1 MKKDLNFN
9 NEPPRSRIKLVIV
22 TLPIHCTYCIISIY
36 NNACYHFIL
45 FLFSEILRKA
55 LNTTESRFEGNSF
68 VIRIYLD
75 TLILLDVEN

>member
-1 MKKDLNFN
+1 M
-9 NEPPRSRIKLVIV
+9 RV
-22 TLPIHCTYCIISIY
+22 TIS
-36 NNACYHFIL
+36 L

-75 TLILLDVEN
+75 TLILLDAEN